1 MKILALDSSG
11 PNCSVALLDDTTVIA
26 NFNLNNG
33 SDYAKMINADYYA
46 KDAMESVRIAQ
57 EFFDSKD

>member
-11 PNCSVALLDDTTVIA
+11 PNCSVSLLDDTTVIA

-33 SDYAKMINADYYA
+33 ITH
-46 KDAMESVRIAQ
+46 
-57 EFFDSKD
+57 